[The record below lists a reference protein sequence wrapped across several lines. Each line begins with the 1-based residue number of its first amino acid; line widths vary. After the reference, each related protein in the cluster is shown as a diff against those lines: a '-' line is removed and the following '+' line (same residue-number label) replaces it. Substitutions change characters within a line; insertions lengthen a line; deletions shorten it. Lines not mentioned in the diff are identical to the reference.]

1 LYHQGLPDR
10 DGASGY
16 NNSVQILQTP
26 DHVAMLYEVIHDV
39 RIIPLDGRPH
49 IDQAIR
55 QWWGDSRGHWEG
67 DTLVVDMTNFSE
79 KTLGNQQPAGPYR
92 GGGRLQHLVE
102 RFTRVDADTITIGS
116 RSTIP
121 RRFTGP
127 WTMDIPIRKDDNYQ
141 MSSTP
146 VTREYSM
153 VNMLEGSAREAAEER
168 RRRRP
173 NKRQRRRA
181 AADPSADLDV
191 PRVRGRQ

>member
-1 LYHQGLPDR
+1 MDVLFQRMTPTVMVPL
-10 DGASGY
+10 GY

-102 RFTRVDADTITIGS
+102 RFTRADADTINYRVTLDD
-116 RSTIP
+116 P
-121 RRFTGP
+121 EAFTRP
-127 WTMDIPIRKDDNYQ
+127 WTMDIPITKDDTYQ
-141 MSSTP
+141 MF
-146 VTREYSM
+146 EYACH
-153 VNMLEGSAREAAEER
+153 EGNYGMEGILTSGVVEES
-168 RRRRP
+168 
-173 NKRQRRRA
+173 
-181 AADPSADLDV
+181 SADAKGA
-191 PRVRGRQ
+191 RK